1 MNASTTL
8 KTLQLAATS
17 ALFILAAH
25 PNPSFAADDQDDVHF
40 TRAGGPRVEL
50 RVTPTKRES
59 TQVAARATRFGR
71 G

>member
-17 ALFILAAH
+17 ALVIIAAH
-25 PNPSFAADDQDDVHF
+25 PTPSFAADDQDNVHF

-50 RVTPTKRES
+50 RVTPPQREL

>member
-17 ALFILAAH
+17 ALIIAAAH
-25 PNPSFAADDQDDVHF
+25 ATPSFAAGEQDDVHF
-40 TRAGGPRVEL
+40 ARAGGPRVEL
-50 RVTPTKRES
+50 RVTSPKRES
-59 TQVAARATRFGR
+59 TQVAARMTRYAR